1 LIICAFVKILP
12 KKIRAMSSR
21 TLPIIVLASTS
32 IYRRELLGR
41 IYQDFQV
48 ESPNVDETPLPNED
62 ARVCAERLSIAKA
75 RAITSL
81 SGKDFIIG
89 SDQVAEC
96 DGVRLSKPGSLDK
109 AIEQLK
115 FASGRTAFF
124 YTGVCVL
131 NAHTNVHQSVVV
143 DTEVT
148 FRQLS
153 LSEIERYVEAEDVL
167 GCAGSAKSEG
177 LGITMLESILGSDP
191 TALVGLPLI
200 ALSRMLRDEGVIL
213 P

>member
-1 LIICAFVKILP
+1 
-12 KKIRAMSSR
+12 MGSYS
-21 TLPIIVLASTS
+21 TPIIVLASTS
-32 IYRRELLGR
+32 IYRQELLKR
-41 IYQDFQV
+41 ICKNFQV
-48 ESPNVDETPLPNED
+48 VSPKVDETPLPNED
-62 ARVCAERLSIAKA
+62 ARLCAERLSIAKA
-75 RAITSL
+75 RAVAHLTGRDL
-81 SGKDFIIG
+81 IIG

-96 DGVRLSKPGSLDK
+96 DGRRLSKPGSLDK

-124 YTGVCVL
+124 YTGICVL
-131 NAHTNVHQSVVV
+131 NRHTNKYQSLVV

-153 LSEIERYVEAEDVL
+153 LSEIQRYVETEDVL

-177 LGITMLESILGSDP
+177 LGITLLESILGSDP

-200 ALSRMLRDEGVIL
+200 ALSRMLRDEGVTL

>member
-1 LIICAFVKILP
+1 LIICAFVKILSE
-12 KKIRAMSSR
+12 KFRVMS
-21 TLPIIVLASTS
+21 TDTPPIIVLASTS
-32 IYRRELLGR
+32 IFRRELLKR
-41 IYQDFQV
+41 ICQNFEV
-48 ESPNVDETPLPNED
+48 ESPNVDETPLADED
-62 ARVCAERLSIAKA
+62 ARTCAERLSIAKA
-75 RAITSL
+75 RAVLQL
-81 SGKDFIIG
+81 SGRDLIIG

-96 DGVRLSKPGSLDK
+96 DGKRLSKPGSLDV

-131 NAHTNVHQSVVV
+131 NLHTNTHESLVV

-148 FRQLS
+148 FRELS
-153 LSEIERYVEAEDVL
+153 LIEIQRYVETEDVL

-177 LGITMLESILGSDP
+177 LGITLLESILGSDP

-200 ALSRMLRDEGVIL
+200 ALSRMLRDEGVTL